1 MKMKTEN
8 GVNLQTFCTEVNHS
22 YRPTCTG
29 WAKKVS
35 LPIFAITL
43 STASQFA

>member
-1 MKMKTEN
+1 LNDKDVQQLHAKEN
-8 GVNLQTFCTEVNHS
+8 FTF
-22 YRPTCTG
+22 TG

-35 LPIFAITL
+35 LIFFVITL